1 MSFSETQKAG
11 CQYCVFAALGLSL
24 IICLAARSLEEQ
36 CLQLFFGEKEKT
48 EKLLEYKYVNMLQI
62 V

>member
-11 CQYCVFAALGLSL
+11 CQYCIFAALGLSL

-36 CLQLFFGEKEKT
+36 CLHKEERK
-48 EKLLEYKYVNMLQI
+48 NQQSQI
-62 V
+62 SLVLIRAMC

>member
-1 MSFSETQKAG
+1 MKEAMGWKLLT
-11 CQYCVFAALGLSL
+11 
-24 IICLAARSLEEQ
+24 LEEQ